1 MDKVL
6 SPEKLELDLGTSAD
20 GGNANKFV
28 HWKTIM
34 ENFVETLK
42 ETVTTDDAK
51 YKVLINFI
59 SPDIFLHIS
68 ELTKYSEA
76 LALLQALFVKTKNPN
91 YARHCLAMRTQKEGE
106 SIELYLLA
114 LEKLVYK
121 IPYRRAPRLACR
133 LHRPSASRE
142 QRYLAYNRKTS

>member
-6 SPEKLELDLGTSAD
+6 RPEKLELDLGTSAD

-28 HWKTIM
+28 HWETTM

-114 LEKLVYK
+114 LEK
-121 IPYRRAPRLACR
+121 
-133 LHRPSASRE
+133 
-142 QRYLAYNRKTS
+142 TS